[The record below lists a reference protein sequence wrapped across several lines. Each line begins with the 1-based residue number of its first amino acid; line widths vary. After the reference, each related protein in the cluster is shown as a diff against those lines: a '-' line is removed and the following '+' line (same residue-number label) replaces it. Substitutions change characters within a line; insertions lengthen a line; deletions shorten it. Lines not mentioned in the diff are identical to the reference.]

1 MELKAGYKQTEVGV
15 IPEDWD
21 ATLVEDI
28 SEVKSG
34 KRLPLGSS
42 LTDKVT
48 PYPYIRVADM
58 EIGTVNFSEIKYVP
72 EDIFPAIKNYRIFI
86 DDIFI
91 SVAGTLGI
99 VGKIPHQLDG
109 ANLTENADR
118 LTNIQCN
125 RDYLMYLL
133 MSPLIQSSIESER
146 TLGAQPK
153 LALTRIR
160 KFRIPLPQTKAE
172 QTAIANALSDADA
185 LIQSLTRLIA
195 KKRQIKQG
203 AMQTLLNPYENWRL
217 KEGWVVKK
225 LGEITDLL
233 TGFPFS
239 SWGYTNEGVRLL
251 RGSNIKRG
259 QTDWNDEIT
268 KCWPSMTSDIR
279 RYELLEGDI
288 VVAMDGSLVGR
299 SFAQLKQSDL
309 PALLLQRV
317 ARIRSKSE
325 SFDINYIK
333 EWVCSEIFIKH
344 CDSLKTVTAIPHISP
359 ADIYNFVLNVPEQKE
374 EQTRIA
380 AILSDMDAEIAAL
393 ETKLAKYQQIKQG
406 MMQNLLTGRIRL
418 VQPEN
423 KTGAVA

>member
-1 MELKAGYKQTEVGV
+1 MELKPGYKQTEVGV
-15 IPEDWD
+15 IPEDWKCVPAGEAIRFFGGNGFSSRAETTTGIRWLKIANVGVDKIKWD
-21 ATLVEDI
+21 AL
-28 SEVKSG
+28 SY
-34 KRLPLGSS
+34 LPDSFL
-42 LTDKVT
+42 KE
-48 PYPYIRVADM
+48 Y
-58 EIGTVNFSEIKYVP
+58 K
-72 EDIFPAIKNYRIFI
+72 
-86 DDIFI
+86 
-91 SVAGTLGI
+91 
-99 VGKIPHQLDG
+99 
-109 ANLTENADR
+109 
-118 LTNIQCN
+118 
-125 RDYLMYLL
+125 DYLLKVNDVVM
-133 MSPLIQSSIESER
+133 
-146 TLGAQPK
+146 
-153 LALTRIR
+153 ALTRPVLNNKLKVAR
-160 KFRIPLPQTKAE
+160 LTVEDEPAFLNQRVAKLIPINGNKLEYLFYVVQRSNFVAAMNLAMAGTDPPNIGNAALEKIAIAIPPKKEE

-203 AMQTLLNPYENWRL
+203 AMQTLLNPYENGRL
-217 KEGWVVKK
+217 KAGWVVKR

-239 SWGYTNEGVRLL
+239 SLGYMNEGIRLL

-299 SFAQLKQSDL
+299 SFAQLQQSDL

-333 EWVCSEIFIKH
+333 EWVCSEVFTKH

-359 ADIYNFVLNVPEQKE
+359 ADIHNFVLNIPEQKE
-374 EQTRIA
+374 EQIRIA
-380 AILSDMDAEIAAL
+380 TILSDMDAEIAAL
-393 ETKLAKYQQIKQG
+393 ETKLAKYRHIKQG

-418 VQPEN
+418 I
-423 KTGAVA
+423 

>member
-1 MELKAGYKQTEVGV
+1 MELKPGYKQTEVGV

-21 ATLVEDI
+21 VCQLKDFVDINSGESPSKYKFVNEGIPYYKVEQLNA
-28 SEVKSG
+28 G
-34 KRLPLGSS
+34 
-42 LTDKVT
+42 DKYIEET
-48 PYPYIRVADM
+48 PYMLKV
-58 EIGTVNFSEIKYVP
+58 GKTVPAGSI
-72 EDIFPAIKNYRIFI
+72 IFPKRGASILLNKIRILKKDSFM
-86 DDIFI
+86 DTNLM
-91 SVAGTLGI
+91 TLTTTNGLVNEYLFYCLDFQGLAQI
-99 VGKIPHQLDG
+99 ADTTSIPQINNKHI
-109 ANLTENADR
+109 N
-118 LTNIQCN
+118 
-125 RDYLMYLL
+125 
-133 MSPLIQSSIESER
+133 P
-146 TLGAQPK
+146 
-153 LALTRIR
+153 
-160 KFRIPLPQTKAE
+160 FRIPLPLTTTE
-172 QTAIANALSDADA
+172 QTAIASALSDADA

-203 AMQTLLNPYENWRL
+203 AMQTLLNPYENGRL
-217 KEGWVVKK
+217 KAGWMVKK

-239 SWGYTNEGVRLL
+239 SLGYTNEGIRLL

-268 KCWPSMTSDIR
+268 KYWFSTTSDIR

-299 SFAQLKQSDL
+299 SFSQLKQSDL

-333 EWVCSEIFIKH
+333 EWVCSEIFTKH

-359 ADIYNFVLNVPEQKE
+359 ADIYNFVINIPEKKE
-374 EQTRIA
+374 LQTRIA
-380 AILSDMDAEIAAL
+380 TILSDMDAEIAAL
-393 ETKLAKYQQIKQG
+393 ETKLTKYRQIKQG

-418 VQPEN
+418 VKPES

>member
-1 MELKAGYKQTEVGV
+1 MELKPGYKQTEVGV
-15 IPEDWD
+15 IPEDWEVNK
-21 ATLVEDI
+21 LEKDI
-28 SEVKSG
+28 SLISG
-34 KRLPLGSS
+34 HHVLARYCNSNGEGL
-42 LTDKVT
+42 
-48 PYPYIRVADM
+48 PYITGPADFPNGVIQHSKFTIKPTTM
-58 EIGTVNFSEIKYVP
+58 CRANDILLTVKGSG
-72 EDIFPAIKNYRIFI
+72 
-86 DDIFI
+86 
-91 SVAGTLGI
+91 AGTLI
-99 VGKIPHQLDG
+99 LSDTQYCISRQLM
-109 ANLTENADR
+109 AIRTSNWNTR
-118 LTNIQCN
+118 FI
-125 RDYLMYLL
+125 YYLL
-133 MSPLIQSSIESER
+133 KQDESLFGSTATGLIPGLSRGDILNKTIITPS
-146 TLGAQPK
+146 L
-153 LALTRIR
+153 
-160 KFRIPLPQTKAE
+160 AE
-172 QTAIANALSDADA
+172 QAAIANALSDVDA

-203 AMQTLLNPYENWRL
+203 AMQTLLNPYENGRL
-217 KEGWVVKK
+217 KAGWVVKK

-239 SWGYTNEGVRLL
+239 SLGYTNEGIRLL

-279 RYELLEGDI
+279 RYELLKGDI

-333 EWVCSEIFIKH
+333 EWVCSEIFTKH

-359 ADIYNFVLNVPEQKE
+359 ANIYNFVLNVPEQKE

-380 AILSDMDAEIAAL
+380 TILSDMDAEIAAL
-393 ETKLAKYQQIKQG
+393 ETKLAKYRQIKQG

-418 VQPEN
+418 VKPES
-423 KTGAVA
+423 KTGAAA